1 LREAKMNLK
10 EETIK
15 MKNWAVVGAT
25 NKRRKF
31 GYKIYQRLK
40 ENGYNVYPVNPN
52 LDNINGDKCYDNL
65 DEIDDR
71 IDVVDLVVNPEIGI
85 KIMEDIKKNNIKYV
99 WLQPG
104 ARSAEI
110 RRFARDNDIDYIN
123 GCIYVELL

>member
-1 LREAKMNLK
+1 MNLK

-52 LDNINGDKCYDNL
+52 LDNINGDRCYDNL

-85 KIMEDIKKNNIKYV
+85 KIMEEIKKNNIKYV

-110 RRFARDNDIDYIN
+110 RRFARENDIDYIN
-123 GCIYVELL
+123 GCIYLELL

>member
-1 LREAKMNLK
+1 MNLK